1 MKGIRFRSTA
11 VASGVVAIAL
21 LVGAVALTALLR
33 NRLIDNLDATLTTQA
48 LDRAALIESGADP
61 ADLTATLLREA
72 VMWIGLPDETTV
84 ASGGKYQ
91 PVGPPAGITPGTR
104 TTDVALED
112 ASGEPESERM
122 RVSTVTATD
131 PGGTTFVIAIGS
143 ELEVVDNPVQRV
155 RLILL
160 VGIPGLIVLVGAL
173 TWFTADRALRPVE
186 SIRST
191 AASISG
197 SGLDT
202 RVPQPGTDDEID
214 RLATTVNEMLDRLAT
229 HDRRQ
234 RRFIGDASHELKSP
248 LANLRVEL
256 ETTTSSDPD
265 WPVIRERLVAQISR
279 LAGIVDD
286 LLALATSED
295 PVAAHPVDLDDVVFD
310 VLEAASATSTIR
322 FDIDGVVPVR
332 VYGDAAQLRRM
343 LRNIVDNAIRHAD
356 GIVAL
361 VLEDDDEVAT
371 LQVRD
376 DGPGIPIE
384 DRTRVFERFT
394 RLDDARA
401 RDAGGTGLGLAIVRQ
416 IVDRHHGQIDL
427 ADAPE
432 GGTTVTVTLP
442 LSR

>member
-1 MKGIRFRSTA
+1 MRGIRFRSTA

-72 VMWIGLPDETTV
+72 VVWIGLPDETTV

-91 PVGPPAGITPGTR
+91 PVGAPAGAAPGTR

-112 ASGEPESERM
+112 ASGESESERM

-248 LANLRVEL
+248 LANLRIEL
-256 ETTTSSDPD
+256 ETMRSSDPD
-265 WPVIRERLVAQISR
+265 WPITRERLVAQISR

-286 LLALATSED
+286 LLALATSEG

-310 VLEAASATSTIR
+310 VLETASATSTIR
-322 FDIDGVVPVR
+322 FDIDGVGPVR
-332 VYGDAAQLRRM
+332 VSGDAAQLRRM

-376 DGPGIPIE
+376 DGPGIPAE
-384 DRTRVFERFT
+384 DRSRVFERFT

-432 GGTTVTVTLP
+432 GGTTVTVKLP
-442 LSR
+442 LSS